1 MIIIG
6 FEKSQADWNI
16 KSVDLRRKWDRIY
29 LFILWMEAY
38 RCAQTLTVFRV
49 VLGETLYDKQK
60 RETKM
65 KVEFE
70 GAYFILA

>member
-1 MIIIG
+1 
-6 FEKSQADWNI
+6 
-16 KSVDLRRKWDRIY
+16 
-29 LFILWMEAY
+29 MEAY

-49 VLGETLYDKQK
+49 LLGETLYDKQK